1 MHTLSESKLGRSSS
15 TSIIIMWHLLRHGT
29 VANPAMQ
36 RTARLPPPL
45 DSPALPARKIDCSD
59 SASLFAAPNLTI
71 VSELQRVCGTAVRG
85 AGQVGKEGVAQ
96 KRGTRVEP

>member
-15 TSIIIMWHLLRHGT
+15 TSILIMWHLLRHGM

-45 DSPALPARKIDCSD
+45 DSPALSARKIDRSD

-71 VSELQRVCGTAVRG
+71 VSELQQILRTPFSVAVK
-85 AGQVGKEGVAQ
+85 VGNDELAQ
-96 KRGTRVEP
+96 K

>member
-71 VSELQRVCGTAVRG
+71 VSELQPILRTPFSVAVK
-85 AGQVGKEGVAQ
+85 VGNDELAQ
-96 KRGTRVEP
+96 K